1 MSTLKL
7 KNVIEAMNS
16 QISLEN
22 YSYIVPE
29 HLLLSLVNSTG
40 FKELFCEIDCVAIE
54 KELTVFIQK
63 NVPRKGNPVETPAFL
78 EIMARNSETV
88 YDPAKDR
95 DSLECVGILL
105 SFYTMEDSHG
115 RYILEKHGLTK
126 KVAMDLYEMFDY
138 FSDTPCSDGKSDDGN
153 DFLINLT
160 KLAADGK
167 IDELIGRKY
176 ETERI
181 VQTLSRRRKNNP
193 VLVGEAGVGKTAIVE
208 GLALKIIRN
217 EVPKSLRNCEVLA
230 LDMGA
235 LIAGTTYR
243 GEFEKRLKD
252 VIESLLKKPGAILFI
267 DEIHAV
273 VGAGT
278 CESSTLDASNILKP
292 ALARGELR
300 CIGATTYDDYKKFTA
315 RDKAFARRL
324 QKIDVKEP
332 SIEETEE
339 IIKGLLPEYE
349 KHHGVVY
356 DGNAVKAAVS
366 LSHKYISDR
375 FLPDKAIDIIDE
387 AGARN
392 RISDSGRKPV
402 IGAEDIE
409 RIVSGMAN
417 IPAKTVETDERRKLE
432 NISESIRSMLYGQDE
447 AVEKVVRAVK
457 ISRAGFGDGNR
468 PVASFLFCGKSGVGK
483 TELAKQLAEK
493 LGISFVKFD
502 MSEYSTRETVS
513 KLIGT
518 SPGYVG
524 FEQAGML
531 TDALIKHPHS
541 VVLLDEIEKADP
553 NIYNLLLQVMDH
565 GTLTDNTGRK
575 ADFRHSVII
584 MTSNIGATESGKSG
598 IGFNRNAESDRCDAV
613 DRAVRKYF
621 SPEFRNRLSATIFFN
636 DLDRSIVKRV
646 VHKVIGQ
653 TNSAL
658 AEKNIRIIVD
668 DKAASWIADKAFDEN
683 LGARQVERIII
694 QEIKEKIVD
703 DILFGKLNKGGSV
716 NVGLSG
722 NQLLLGIDGRKKEK
736 AKAVPGK
743 SISAYL
749 SRTGKA

>member
-1 MSTLKL
+1 MNSLKQIV
-7 KNVIEAMNS
+7 KTMNS
-16 QISLEN
+16 QISREK

-29 HLLLSLVNSTG
+29 HLLLGLVESIDLRD
-40 FKELFCEIDCVAIE
+40 LFCDIDCGAIE
-54 KELTVFIQK
+54 KDLKIFLEK
-63 NVPRKGNPVETPAFL
+63 NVPRRGNPVETPEFL
-78 EIMARNSETV
+78 EIMERISGKT
-88 YDPAKDR
+88 YDPKKDR
-95 DSLECVGILL
+95 DTLECVGIIL
-105 SFYTMEDSHG
+105 SFYTLEDSHG

-126 KVAMDLYEMFDY
+126 KVALDLYEVYDM
-138 FSDTPCSDGKSDDGN
+138 FSDTPCSERKSEEKN

-167 IDELIGRKY
+167 IDELIGRQQ
-176 ETERI
+176 EIDRI

-193 VLVGEAGVGKTAIVE
+193 VLVGEPGVGKTAIVE

-217 EVPKSLRNCEVLA
+217 EVPKSIRNCEVLS

-252 VIESLLKKPGAILFI
+252 VIESLIKKPGVILFI
-267 DEIHAV
+267 DEIHSV

-278 CESSTLDASNILKP
+278 CENSTLDASNILKP

-300 CIGATTYDDYKKFTA
+300 CIGATTYDDYKKFTMK
-315 RDKAFARRL
+315 DKAFARRL

-332 SIEETEE
+332 SVEETEA
-339 IIKGLLPEYE
+339 IINGLLPEYE

-356 DGNAVKAAVS
+356 DSNSVKTAVS
-366 LSHKYISDR
+366 LSHKYMSDK

-392 RISDSGRKPV
+392 RVSDSGRKPV
-402 IGAEDIE
+402 ISVEDIE
-409 RIVSGMAN
+409 KIVSGMTN
-417 IPAKTVETDERRKLE
+417 LPAKTVEVDERNKLKNMSE
-432 NISESIRSMLYGQDE
+432 NIRTMLYGQDE
-447 AVEKVVRAVK
+447 SVEKVVRAVK
-457 ISRAGFGDGNR
+457 ISRAGFGNGNK

-493 LGISFVKFD
+493 LGINFVKFD

-531 TDALIKHPHS
+531 TEALIRHPHS

-584 MTSNIGATESGKSG
+584 MTSNVGAMESGKNG
-598 IGFNRNAESDRCDAV
+598 IGFNRDVETDRNDAV
-613 DRAVRKYF
+613 GHAVKKYF
-621 SPEFRNRLSATIFFN
+621 NPEFRNRLSGIIFFN
-636 DLDRSIVKRV
+636 DLDKSIVEKV
-646 VHKVIGQ
+646 VHKFIAQ
-653 TNSAL
+653 TNASL
-658 AEKNIRIIVD
+658 AEKKIKIITTD
-668 DKAASWIADKAFDEN
+668 DAVSWIARKAFEEN
-683 LGARQVERIII
+683 LGARPVERIIV

-703 DILFGKLNKGGSV
+703 DILFGKLKNGGVV
-716 NVGLSG
+716 NVGVLE
-722 NQLLLGIDGRKKEK
+722 NQLALGIDGLKKERTK
-736 AKAVPGK
+736 AVRGVAIAKA
-743 SISAYL
+743 
-749 SRTGKA
+749 

>member
-1 MSTLKL
+1 MNSLKQIV
-7 KNVIEAMNS
+7 KTMNS
-16 QISLEN
+16 QISREK

-29 HLLLSLVNSTG
+29 HLLLGLVESIDLRD
-40 FKELFCEIDCVAIE
+40 LFCDIDCGAIE
-54 KELTVFIQK
+54 KDLKIFLEK
-63 NVPRKGNPVETPAFL
+63 NVPRRGNPVETPEFL
-78 EIMARNSETV
+78 EIMERISGKT
-88 YDPAKDR
+88 YDPKKDR
-95 DSLECVGILL
+95 DTLECVGIIL
-105 SFYTMEDSHG
+105 SFYTLEDSHG

-126 KVAMDLYEMFDY
+126 KVALDLYEVYDM
-138 FSDTPCSDGKSDDGN
+138 FSDTPCSERKSEEKN

-167 IDELIGRKY
+167 IDELIGRQQ
-176 ETERI
+176 EIDRI

-193 VLVGEAGVGKTAIVE
+193 VLVGEPGVGKTAIVE

-217 EVPKSLRNCEVLA
+217 EVPKSIRNCEVLS

-252 VIESLLKKPGAILFI
+252 VIESLIKKPGVILFI
-267 DEIHAV
+267 DEIHSV

-278 CESSTLDASNILKP
+278 CENSTLDASNILKP

-300 CIGATTYDDYKKFTA
+300 CIGATTYDDYKKFTMK
-315 RDKAFARRL
+315 DKAFARRL

-332 SIEETEE
+332 SVEETEA
-339 IIKGLLPEYE
+339 IINGLLPEYE

-356 DGNAVKAAVS
+356 DSNSVKTAVS
-366 LSHKYISDR
+366 LSHKYMSDK

-392 RISDSGRKPV
+392 RVSDSGRKPV
-402 IGAEDIE
+402 ISVEDIE
-409 RIVSGMAN
+409 RIVSGMTN
-417 IPAKTVETDERRKLE
+417 LPAKTVEVDERNKLKNMSE
-432 NISESIRSMLYGQDE
+432 NIRTMLYGQDE
-447 AVEKVVRAVK
+447 SVEKVVRAVK
-457 ISRAGFGDGNR
+457 ISRAGFGNGNK

-493 LGISFVKFD
+493 LGINFVKFD

-531 TDALIKHPHS
+531 TEALIRHPHS

-584 MTSNIGATESGKSG
+584 MTSNVGAMESGKNG
-598 IGFNRNAESDRCDAV
+598 IGFNRDVETDRNDAV
-613 DRAVRKYF
+613 GHAVKKYF
-621 SPEFRNRLSATIFFN
+621 NPEFRNRLSGIIFFN
-636 DLDRSIVKRV
+636 DLDKSIVEKV
-646 VHKVIGQ
+646 VHKFIAQ
-653 TNSAL
+653 TNASL
-658 AEKNIRIIVD
+658 AEKKIKIITTD
-668 DKAASWIADKAFDEN
+668 DAVSWIARKAFEEN
-683 LGARQVERIII
+683 LGARPVERIIV

-703 DILFGKLNKGGSV
+703 DILFGKLKNGGVV
-716 NVGLSG
+716 NVGVLE
-722 NQLLLGIDGRKKEK
+722 NQLALGIDGLKKERTK
-736 AKAVPGK
+736 AVRGVAIAKA
-743 SISAYL
+743 
-749 SRTGKA
+749 